1 MHKMLEPAL
10 MGRINVNIDKKL
22 EEKFRRKVAE
32 RKGFKKGNLTDA
44 VQEAMMMWIN
54 APNLDEADDEDTQS
68 QEDGKG

>member
-1 MHKMLEPAL
+1 MLEPAL

-54 APNLDEADDEDTQS
+54 APNLEADDEDTQS

>member
-1 MHKMLEPAL
+1 MHKMLGPAL

>member
-1 MHKMLEPAL
+1 

-68 QEDGKG
+68 KEDGKG

>member
-1 MHKMLEPAL
+1 MLEPAL

-68 QEDGKG
+68 KEDGKG